1 MKRRRMFGGF
11 MTLAAI
17 TFCISP
23 IGDIG
28 ALVTESP
35 GVSTF
40 SKRFE
45 FSANKEIPLDVTVG
59 RVHFAL
65 VLVEVESW
73 KSGGHYLRV
82 LLQAMNPDGH
92 DQTLE
97 IRAQFLNN
105 DGKVLAI
112 AEGKKQVEEGESKRL
127 RVGTNIEL
135 DPSTSVTSF
144 DLSIRSW
151 DD

>member
-1 MKRRRMFGGF
+1 MKRRRIFGGL
-11 MTLAAI
+11 MPLAVI
-17 TFCISP
+17 MFCVPLTGESE
-23 IGDIG
+23 GV
-28 ALVTESP
+28 VTEPP

-59 RVHFAL
+59 RVHFDF

-105 DGKVLAI
+105 DGKVLAA
-112 AEGKKQVEEGESKRL
+112 AEGDKQIEEGESKRV
-127 RVGTNIEL
+127 RIGTDIEV
-135 DPSTSVTSF
+135 DPATSVTSF